1 MVEKSIKNTY
11 DSHKNVI
18 HCSNNDGNNDN
29 NDNRLKFKLKSISNP
44 NTKNINKLLQQKSII
59 YQNANK
65 IQKNPTLNANSK

>member
-18 HCSNNDGNNDN
+18 NCNNNYNNNDN

-65 IQKNPTLNANSK
+65 IQKIQH